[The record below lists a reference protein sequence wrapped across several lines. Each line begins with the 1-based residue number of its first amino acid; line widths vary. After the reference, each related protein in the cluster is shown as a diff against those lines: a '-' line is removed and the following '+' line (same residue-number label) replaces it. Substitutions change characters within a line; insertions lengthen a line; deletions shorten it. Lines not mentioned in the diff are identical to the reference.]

1 MKAKN
6 FVFYLIGALSMTVSL
21 ILFIFT
27 PQTKAANAQIGSD
40 SIAASSQNIFQA
52 LPDVQISIDEIVA
65 SGFEHS
71 IANMYFIPMGII
83 LKGNSNV
90 MNKVLEVAPDANLSR
105 LNITGLLGNLLP
117 VTLGN
122 IVGGAV
128 LVAAIYWLIIVLPK
142 RRKRR

>member
-1 MKAKN
+1 
-6 FVFYLIGALSMTVSL
+6 
-21 ILFIFT
+21 
-27 PQTKAANAQIGSD
+27 
-40 SIAASSQNIFQA
+40 
-52 LPDVQISIDEIVA
+52 
-65 SGFEHS
+65 
-71 IANMYFIPMGII
+71 MGII

-90 MNKVLEVAPDANLSR
+90 MNKVFEVTPDVNLGR

-142 RRKRR
+142 KRKRR